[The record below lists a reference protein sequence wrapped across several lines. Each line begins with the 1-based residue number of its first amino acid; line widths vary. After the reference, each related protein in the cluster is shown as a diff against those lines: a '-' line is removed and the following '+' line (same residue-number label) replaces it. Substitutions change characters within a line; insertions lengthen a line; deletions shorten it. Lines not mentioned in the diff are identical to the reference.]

1 MFRDGKTLRKV
12 IKPNRQL
19 LWVRSPKVFDASPGR
34 NKFLAAFL
42 YILIA
47 FSIALGTAH
56 RIPTQNSDTSNF
68 LSFIGQEAIFPPLQS
83 RYSATMYELDYLIAP
98 DKSVVCEK
106 IFNPP
111 TFSNNFFKI
120 HPYVL
125 APIIAVS
132 SFLLPIPVN
141 WVAAFW
147 LAASATLGLFGIF
160 IFSRRVG
167 VKSLGSVL
175 ILATVVL
182 YPVYTESL
190 IGQIYMDQLII
201 GPGIC
206 LFFLVW
212 WMRYRS
218 VSVWKWA
225 VALTL
230 ILGSISERGAYCG
243 MLISLVYIS
252 LLFGTHL
259 FRKREVAYVAM
270 SGALCL
276 VWGFLWTKYVQDNF
290 RIAGISFQG
299 SINRLHS
306 LLYEPHYNDLFVVFL
321 AISVTWFIVSLLSG
335 RGFIVMLL
343 AIAPNLLVDV
353 GGAELT
359 GLTTH
364 YHQTYLPILLASGTI
379 GLVRLATINVNRK
392 AISAVFGLGTC
403 TIFLM
408 VSLFVWTNYGLRTPV
423 SQRLKS
429 ARTLL
434 APVSSPKYIS
444 DLSNTGNALQEVALV
459 VASLH
464 PNQVS
469 VPEFLTPA
477 LYIAGVQN
485 IHYWP
490 VDVSKA
496 DVVIAPWDENGPIPF
511 PFGFWGD
518 TEPTLRTCIL
528 EELSINYKLVGEYL
542 GNTLRIYQK
551 IG

>member
-1 MFRDGKTLRKV
+1 MFRVGMILRRV
-12 IKPNRQL
+12 IKPIKETL
-19 LWVRSPKVFDASPGR
+19 SVRCSKVFDTSPLRSKLFG
-34 NKFLAAFL
+34 AFL
-42 YILIA
+42 FILIV

-68 LSFIGQEAIFPPLQS
+68 LSFIGQDAIFPPLQS
-83 RYSATMYELDYLIAP
+83 RYATTMYELDYLIAP

-106 IFNPP
+106 IFDPP
-111 TFSNNFFKI
+111 RYTNNFFKI

-132 SFLLPIPVN
+132 SFLIPIPVN
-141 WVAAFW
+141 WIAAFW

-160 IFSRRVG
+160 IFSRRLG
-167 VKSLGSVL
+167 VKSLGSIL

-206 LFFLVW
+206 LFLLVW

-218 VSVWKWA
+218 SSVWKWA

-230 ILGSISERGAYCG
+230 VLGSISERGAYCG
-243 MLISLVYIS
+243 MLISLVYVS
-252 LLFGTHL
+252 LLFGTQL
-259 FRKREVAYVAM
+259 FRKREIAYVAM
-270 SGALCL
+270 SGSLCL
-276 VWGFLWTKYVQDNF
+276 IWGLLWTKYIQDNF

-299 SINRLHS
+299 SMNRLHS

-321 AISVTWFIVSLLSG
+321 AISATWFIVSLLSG

-379 GLVRLATINVNRK
+379 GLVRIATINFNRK
-392 AISAVFGLGTC
+392 TISTVFGLCTC
-403 TIFLM
+403 AIFLT
-408 VSLFVWTNYGLRTPV
+408 VSLFVWTNYGLHTPV
-423 SQRLKS
+423 NQRLKS
-429 ARTLL
+429 ARILL
-434 APVSSPKYIS
+434 APISWPKYIS
-444 DLSNTGNALQEVALV
+444 DLSTTGNSFREVALV
-459 VASLH
+459 VASLD
-464 PNQVS
+464 PNEVS

-477 LYIAGVQN
+477 LYIADVQN

-490 VDVSKA
+490 VGVSKA
-496 DVVIAPWDENGPIPF
+496 DVVVAPWDENGANPF

>member
-1 MFRDGKTLRKV
+1 MFRVGKALRKV
-12 IKPNRQL
+12 ITPNRQP
-19 LWVRSPKVFDASPGR
+19 LWVRSSKVFDASPIR
-34 NKFLAAFL
+34 NKFFAAFL
-42 YILIA
+42 FILIV

-83 RYSATMYELDYLIAP
+83 RYSATMYELDYLIAQ

-106 IFNPP
+106 VFNPP
-111 TFSNNFFKI
+111 RFSNNFFKI

-141 WVAAFW
+141 WIAAFW

-160 IFSRRVG
+160 IFLRRVG
-167 VKSLGSVL
+167 VKSLGSIL

-259 FRKREVAYVAM
+259 FRKREVAYVAI

-276 VWGFLWTKYVQDNF
+276 VWGLLWTKYIQDNF

-299 SINRLHS
+299 SMNRLHS
-306 LLYEPHYNDLFVVFL
+306 LFYETHYNDLFVVFL
-321 AISVTWFIVSLLSG
+321 AVSATWFIVSLLSG
-335 RGFIVMLL
+335 RGFLVMLL
-343 AIAPNLLVDV
+343 AVAPNLLVDV

-359 GLTTH
+359 GFTTH
-364 YHQTYLPILLASGTI
+364 YHQTYLPILLASGTVGI
-379 GLVRLATINVNRK
+379 VRVATFKFNRK
-392 AISAVFGLGTC
+392 NISTIFGLCTC
-403 TIFLM
+403 AIFLT
-408 VSLFVWTNYGLRTPV
+408 VSLFIWTNHGLHTPV
-423 SQRLKS
+423 DQRLKS
-429 ARTLL
+429 ARILL
-434 APVSSPKYIS
+434 APVSLPQYIS
-444 DLSNTGNALQEVALV
+444 DRSTTEHSFREVALF
-459 VASLH
+459 VASLD
-464 PNQVS
+464 PNKVS

-490 VDVSKA
+490 VGVSKA
-496 DVVIAPWDENGPIPF
+496 DVVIAPWDENGPNPF

-518 TEPTLRTCIL
+518 TEPTLRACIL

-551 IG
+551 IS